1 MNSFVARNLDA
12 ALKWEDVTWLCKK
25 TKLPVLVKGIMHPDD
40 AVRAIKAGVR
50 GIIVSNHGARQ
61 LDTVPAT
68 IEVLPDIVAAVRKE
82 DSSVEVY
89 LDGGIRRG
97 TDVLKAIALGARG
110 TDGSSLLAT
119 CI

>member
-1 MNSFVARNLDA
+1 LDA

-40 AVRAIKAGVR
+40 AVKAIKAGVR

-68 IEVLPDIVAAVRKE
+68 IEVLPDIVAAVKKE

-110 TDGSSLLAT
+110 MFEKVGHGTDLTLF
-119 CI
+119 I